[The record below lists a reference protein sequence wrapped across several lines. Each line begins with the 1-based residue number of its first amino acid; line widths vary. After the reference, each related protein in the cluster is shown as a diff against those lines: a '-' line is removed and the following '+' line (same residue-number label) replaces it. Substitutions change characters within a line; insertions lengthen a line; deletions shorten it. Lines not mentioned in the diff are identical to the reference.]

1 MAGSGDSIEVG
12 GQIAWRSKSRR
23 VAGVRFADLTEEAR
37 RKIASRVSLELSPGE
52 IPGQRVKV
60 PDSDAV
66 HAGMPEIPE
75 LGTLTPGAATSGSAV
90 HEQLPASVSSPWPI
104 LLFRRLFST
113 SLLNTRTATTWR

>member
-1 MAGSGDSIEVG
+1 MGRLQWNEALSGGTIRIQLPGSGDSIEVG

-23 VAGVRFADLTEEAR
+23 VAGVRFVDLTEEAR
-37 RKIASRVSLELSPGE
+37 RKIASRVSLELSRGE

-75 LGTLTPGAATSGSAV
+75 LGTLTPGAAT
-90 HEQLPASVSSPWPI
+90 HSVCIFNARAPG
-104 LLFRRLFST
+104 
-113 SLLNTRTATTWR
+113 